1 MTLVITNGRRDRW
14 RRVGLGIVGRY
25 VMVGL
30 ELGHIGLFVG
40 VSVGGVYI
48 GYGRFISN
56 ALILFSSV

>member
-1 MTLVITNGRRDRW
+1 MITNGRRDRW
-14 RRVGLGIVGRY
+14 RCVGRNVGRY

-48 GYGRFISN
+48 GYGRFISK